1 MSRQA
6 QWNWERS
13 ADEEGGR
20 GEEGVMVA
28 KATAM
33 VEARL
38 RQQQYRTAG
47 DWPVTVGLRI
57 RS

>member
-1 MSRQA
+1 MEQ
-6 QWNWERS
+6 RS
-13 ADEEGGR
+13 ADGESGR
-20 GEEGVMVA
+20 TGVA

-38 RQQQYRTAG
+38 RQQRYRTARG
-47 DWPVTVGLRI
+47 EDWPVTVGLRI

>member
-1 MSRQA
+1 MEQ
-6 QWNWERS
+6 RS

-20 GEEGVMVA
+20 GEGVMVA

-33 VEARL
+33 VKARL
-38 RQQQYRTAG
+38 RQQRYRTAG